1 MVMEKIKL
9 TPEEMEQINM
19 IQNKNREIMFKFG
32 QIEVSLIQ
40 LQKAK
45 TEVSEELDKNIE
57 EERQLAEQFRTRYG
71 NGDINLET
79 GEFTPVS

>member
-1 MVMEKIKL
+1 MEKTKL
-9 TPEEMEQINM
+9 TPEEMGQINM
-19 IQNKNREIMFKFG
+19 IQNRNREIMFKFG

-45 TEVSEELDKNIE
+45 IEVSGELDKNIE
-57 EERQLAEQFRTRYG
+57 DERQLAEQFRTKYG